1 MGSALLRADR
11 PFWVKVIL
19 AERALADAQVPVI
32 VWLLVCCAA
41 AGLRPAAAQQRFPV
55 EDGAQVTTGFQQ
67 DINRAT
73 WQVRTEI
80 PWASWAGP
88 FARRTG
94 ASQGR
99 IHGSVMDGM
108 PVSGAPFAGRNP
120 GLSASF
126 QQDIYR
132 RSGTDRTTRSEFS
145 HVLVSPRWS
154 EGRFQVLSQSR
165 VLSYQDVQ
173 EHVFGV
179 MFHPRGALQRPL
191 GNTPEGPPAGKVET
205 DGVRTTD
212 QLQPFL
218 WAGPVLEVRPQTAD
232 RLAHDTGLIVGLGVA
247 PLQTPLGGGVL
258 SIGADAELQ
267 RTAPRRA
274 HELDAGL
281 RHQGRS
287 KDLTWDTALRMGQVY
302 RETYQSA
309 YYFNRATQ
317 GPQSSTVPI
326 EGTRLD
332 TLAAEAFVEAQA
344 RQKTIASIQVD
355 AAQYGRAVRQRNDP
369 VASPGVDTD
378 FQRQEASLSARL
390 RHQGNRFAGA
400 VGLTV
405 GARREARNLVNED
418 DLLGAFAAQT
428 RDLLRQADY
437 EEGYYEVQTEGRVDL
452 SPQLRFRTE
461 LRGGILRHDT
471 PAENP
476 DDRDEANVWATL
488 GVQWRASSKLSVVL
502 SSTAHRD
509 HTVYLQRSRS
519 IENGVQQGLRWRPEI
534 RWTPG
539 PGTDVNV
546 YAEVRATYTIDDFVL
561 PGRPRSDQSA
571 REWRSGVTARHR
583 LNDRYSLRTEMRY
596 GELRLGRFIAKRFA
610 EIPVD
615 TLQTFSG
622 KMVLQRDAQLV
633 SQLGLSWFVRSD
645 HSPSQRVT
653 IDNVTATGPGRILLI
668 RVGPHV
674 ALRGRVHR
682 RLAVTLESWW
692 AVQQRGVHL
701 FGGIPDGAPS
711 SFRTRARRMDRTFL
725 PLFETSLVWRIP

>member
-1 MGSALLRADR
+1 MGSASPRADR
-11 PFWVKVIL
+11 PFWVKVIC
-19 AERALADAQVPVI
+19 ADRMLRGVRVAAI
-32 VWLLVCCAA
+32 LWLWVFCAA
-41 AGLRPAAAQQRFPV
+41 AGRRPAAAQNRSSV

-73 WQVRTEI
+73 WQVRTVL
-80 PWASWAGP
+80 PWASWSRPFGVQDGASAGP
-88 FARRTG
+88 MRGSALDGALVSTMPFVSRR
-94 ASQGR
+94 
-99 IHGSVMDGM
+99 
-108 PVSGAPFAGRNP
+108 P
-120 GLSASF
+120 GLAASF

-132 RSGTDRTTRSEFS
+132 RSGADRTTRSEFS
-145 HVLVSPRWS
+145 HLLVSPRWS

-179 MFHPRGALQRPL
+179 VFHPRGALRRPS
-191 GNTPEGPPAGKVET
+191 GVEAPRAEAEPDGGITAG
-205 DGVRTTD
+205 
-212 QLQPFL
+212 QFQPFL

-232 RLAHDTGLIVGLGVA
+232 RLAHDTGLIVGLGTA
-247 PLQTPLGGGVL
+247 PVETPLGGGVL
-258 SIGADAELQ
+258 SVGAHAELQ

-287 KDLTWDTALRMGQVY
+287 KDLSWDTALRIGQVY

-309 YYFNRATQ
+309 YYFNRTSQ
-317 GPQSSTVPI
+317 GPPSSTVPI

-332 TLAAEAFVEAQA
+332 TLAAEAFLEAQA
-344 RQKTIASIQVD
+344 RQKTIASIQID

-369 VASPGVDTD
+369 VDAPGVDTD

-390 RHQGNRFAGA
+390 RHQSSRFAGA

-437 EEGYYEVQTEGRVDL
+437 EEGYYEVQTEGRIDL
-452 SPQLRFRTE
+452 SPNIRFRTE
-461 LRGGILRHDT
+461 MRGGILRHDT

-488 GVQWRASSKLSVVL
+488 GLNWRASATLSMIL
-502 SSTAHRD
+502 SATAHRD
-509 HTVYLQRSRS
+509 HTVYLQRTRS

-534 RWTPG
+534 RWTPR

-583 LNDRYSLRTEMRY
+583 LTDQYSIRAEMRY
-596 GELRLGRFIAKRFA
+596 GELRLGRFIATRFA

-622 KMVLQRDAQLV
+622 KMVVQHDARLV
-633 SQLGLSWFVRSD
+633 SQIGLSWFVRSD

-674 ALRGRVHR
+674 ALQGRVHR

-692 AVQQRGVHL
+692 AMQQRGVHL

-711 SFRTRARRMDRTFL
+711 SFRARARRLDRTFL